1 MTAIIDLLRGALAD
15 RYTIER
21 ELGRGAMATVYL
33 ARDLRHG
40 RDVAI
45 KVIDRGVTGSVS
57 VDRFLQEIRMM
68 ATLQHPHILPLF
80 DSGDAAGR
88 LYYVMPRV
96 EGETLRAKLER
107 TGRLPVDEATRIT
120 REVASALDFAHR
132 AGVIHRDIKPENI
145 LLSDGHALVADFGI
159 ARALLPDQPAN
170 QRLTGT
176 GMAVGTP
183 GYMSPEQ
190 AVGDPVDG
198 RTDLYALGAVTYE
211 MLAGT
216 PPFSGPSAQVILA
229 RALTEVPAD
238 IPVGR
243 PEISVAVNAA
253 VQKALAR
260 NPSERFT
267 TSGEFARALEAGEMR
282 GAQDARSGRRR
293 SRVLRYAAAVTIV
306 VAVALGLWRARIPAS
321 RSDATV
327 RVAVLPFRESG
338 DGGRPGFAAGL
349 TDALRADLAT
359 LPQVD
364 VIAGTTIAAVGDSAS
379 GPRFL
384 AEQFGATHVL
394 SGTVEWQRAT
404 TGEVRARVVPELI
417 DVSGGRETVR
427 TGEAI
432 DVSLEDLFETQARVS
447 SQIAA
452 SLGVPLSAEA
462 ATRLARPPTRN
473 RAAYEAYLRSS
484 TASEEQASD
493 LLLQAVTLDSMFAPA
508 WSRLGFINAVRYQE
522 TFSPAA
528 AELAGRA
535 ATRALALDSGSARA
549 HMAMSTYE
557 RHVAR
562 DFDAAVAHGL
572 AALKRAPGDAN
583 MMHATAAAML
593 NAHRIDDTLVLA
605 RKGASL
611 DPRNP
616 SAVSRVAFLLLFK
629 HDYAGASEQTGR
641 AMRLTGHHGAFIII
655 DSIWLPLMR
664 GNLSAAHAF
673 TASLPDSMVRGAAA
687 QFAAVQWYQA
697 WAVDSLSLQY
707 ALRDMRRK
715 GPEADYLSIAV
726 NDAWL
731 RHDVR
736 AQASLADSAIAALRE
751 RLDAIPREERL
762 RMQLAFAYAFAGR
775 CQEAIV
781 QADSAN
787 ATRSI
792 VQDGFIGAGISL
804 QLAELLT
811 VCGKTDRALS
821 VIDMLLRRPGIVT
834 PGWLRVDPYFAGLRA
849 DPRFKSMMGQ

>member
-1 MTAIIDLLRGALAD
+1 MTAIIDPLRDALAD

-45 KVIDRGVTGSVS
+45 KVMDRDVTGSVS

-96 EGETLRAKLER
+96 EGETLRAKLLR
-107 TGRLPVDEATRIT
+107 NGRLHVDEAIGIT

-132 AGVIHRDIKPENI
+132 AGVVHRDIKPENI

-159 ARALLPDQPAN
+159 ARALLPDQLAHR
-170 QRLTGT
+170 RLTGT

-216 PPFSGPSAQVILA
+216 PPFSGTTAQAILA
-229 RALTEVPAD
+229 RVLTEVPAD
-238 IPVGR
+238 ILLGR

-260 NPSERFT
+260 DPSERFT
-267 TSGEFARALEAGEMR
+267 TAGEFVRALET
-282 GAQDARSGRRR
+282 GAMHGARNARSRRR
-293 SRVLRYAAAVTIV
+293 GPRMFLYAGAVTI
-306 VAVALGLWRARIPAS
+306 AVAFALWRVRTRGSEADAR
-321 RSDATV
+321 V
-327 RVAVLPFRESG
+327 RVAVVPFRESG
-338 DGGRPGFAAGL
+338 DGGKPGFAAGL

-359 LPQVD
+359 LPHVD

-404 TGEVRARVVPELI
+404 TGEVRARVVPEMI

-427 TGEAI
+427 TGAAI
-432 DVSLEDLFETQARVS
+432 DVSLADLFETQARVS

-452 SLGVPLSAEA
+452 ALGVPLSAEA
-462 ATRLARPPTRN
+462 ATRLAKPPTHN
-473 RAAYEAYLRSS
+473 QAAYEAYLRAS
-484 TASEEQASD
+484 TPNEERASD

-508 WSRLGFINAVRYQE
+508 WARLGKISALRYQD
-522 TFSPAA
+522 TFSPVV
-528 AELAGRA
+528 AELAMRA
-535 ATRALALDSGSARA
+535 ATRALALDSSSADA
-549 HMAMSTYE
+549 HIAMLLYE

-562 DFDAAVAHGL
+562 DFESAVTHGL
-572 AALKRAPGDAN
+572 AALKRAPGDAEV
-583 MMHATAAAML
+583 MHITAAAML
-593 NAHRIDDTLVLA
+593 NAHRIDDALALA
-605 RKGASL
+605 RKGAAL

-616 SAVSRVAFLLLFK
+616 SAVSRVAILLLFK
-629 HDYAGASEQTGR
+629 HDYAEASEQTGR
-641 AMRLTGHHGAFIII
+641 AMRLTGHHGGFINI

-664 GNLSAAHAF
+664 GDLRAAHSF
-673 TASLPDSMVRGAAA
+673 TASLPDSAPRAATA
-687 QFAAVQWYQA
+687 IFAAVQWYQA

-707 ALRDMRRK
+707 ALRGLRST
-715 GPEADYLSIAV
+715 GPVATYFSIAV

-731 RHDVR
+731 RHDAR
-736 AQASLADSAIAALRE
+736 AQATLADSAILALRE
-751 RLDAIPREERL
+751 RHDAVPRAERL

-775 CQEAIV
+775 CPTAIV

-804 QLAELLT
+804 QLAELLA
-811 VCGKTDRALS
+811 VCGKPDRALS
-821 VIDMLLRRPGIVT
+821 IIDMLRRRPGIVT

-849 DPRFKSMMGQ
+849 NPRFKAMMGQ

>member
-1 MTAIIDLLRGALAD
+1 MTAIIDPLRDALAD

-45 KVIDRGVTGSVS
+45 KVMDRDVTGSVS
-57 VDRFLQEIRMM
+57 VDRFLQEIRLM

-80 DSGDAAGR
+80 DSGDAVGR
-88 LYYVMPRV
+88 PYYVMPRV
-96 EGETLRAKLER
+96 EGETLRAKLNR
-107 TGRLPVDEATRIT
+107 SGRLHVDEAIRIA

-132 AGVIHRDIKPENI
+132 AGVVHRDIKPENI

-170 QRLTGT
+170 RLTGT
-176 GMAVGTP
+176 GMAIGTP

-211 MLAGT
+211 MLAGL
-216 PPFSGPSAQVILA
+216 PPFTGPTAQAILA
-229 RALTEVPAD
+229 RVLTEVPAD
-238 IPVGR
+238 IVLGR
-243 PEISVAVNAA
+243 PEISGTVNAA

-260 NPSERFT
+260 EPAERFT
-267 TSGEFARALEAGEMR
+267 TSGEFVRALETSEMPSVR
-282 GAQDARSGRRR
+282 HARARRR
-293 SRVLRYAAAVTIV
+293 RPAVLLFAGAVTI
-306 VAVALGLWRARIPAS
+306 AVALAVWRARTPAS
-321 RSDATV
+321 EADAKV
-327 RVAVLPFRESG
+327 RVAVVPFRESG
-338 DGGRPGFAAGL
+338 DGGKPGFVAGL

-364 VIAGTTIAAVGDSAS
+364 VIAGTTIAAVGDSAR

-394 SGTVEWQRAT
+394 SGTVEWQRTIA
-404 TGEVRARVVPELI
+404 GEVHARVVPELI

-427 TGEAI
+427 TGAAI
-432 DVSLEDLFETQARVS
+432 DVALEDLFETQARVS
-447 SQIAA
+447 SEIAA
-452 SLGVPLSAEA
+452 ALGVPLSAEA
-462 ATRLARPPTRN
+462 ATRLAKPLTHN
-473 RAAYEAYLRSS
+473 RAAYEAYLRAS
-484 TASEEQASD
+484 TPNEERESD
-493 LLLQAVTLDSMFAPA
+493 LLLQAVTLDSMFASA
-508 WSRLGFINAVRYQE
+508 WARLGKVNALRYQD
-522 TFSPAA
+522 TFSPVV
-528 AELAGRA
+528 AELAERA
-535 ATRALALDSGSARA
+535 SKRALALDSSSAEA
-549 HMAMSTYE
+549 HIAMVLYE

-562 DFDAAVAHGL
+562 DFEAAVAHGL
-572 AALKRAPGDAN
+572 AALKRAPGDAD
-583 MMHATAAAML
+583 MMHITAAAML
-593 NAHRIDDTLVLA
+593 NAHRIDDALALA
-605 RKGASL
+605 RKGAAL

-616 SAVSRVAFLLLFK
+616 SAVSRVAFLLVFK

-641 AMRLTGHHGAFIII
+641 AMRLTGHRGGFINI

-664 GNLSAAHAF
+664 GDLIAAHAF
-673 TASLPDSMVRGAAA
+673 TASLPDSTGR
-687 QFAAVQWYQA
+687 AVTGIFTATQWYQA
-697 WAVDSLSLQY
+697 WAIDSLSLQY
-707 ALRDMRRK
+707 ALRRLKRT
-715 GPEADYLSIAV
+715 GPVATYLSVAV

-731 RHDVR
+731 RHDAR
-736 AQASLADSAIAALRE
+736 AQVTLADSAIRALRE
-751 RLDAIPREERL
+751 RLDVIPREERL
-762 RMQLAFAYAFAGR
+762 RMQLAYAYAFAGR
-775 CQEAIV
+775 CPTAIA

-804 QLAELLT
+804 QLAELLAI
-811 VCGKTDRALS
+811 CGKPDRALS

-849 DPRFKSMMGQ
+849 EPRFKAMLGQ